1 MKIKTPQMFKPINY
15 LLLLLFFITACG
27 NDDEMVAT
35 CNAVSNITANTITNN
50 SATLTWENS
59 NSTSIYEVEYGVSG
73 FILGS
78 GTSISVSETTINL
91 TGLNANTTYDV
102 YIQTVCSATNV
113 SLYTSAYSLTT
124 NMPFPISEFRTSLS
138 ELNLYAG
145 NLSNLQI
152 SPYGFEYDLHSRLFS
167 DYATKQRFFIL
178 PIGETLT
185 YDGEGLP
192 IYPNNSIIV
201 KTFFYNIDDR
211 TPALGQRIIETR
223 LLIKINGSWETG
235 DYKWNDEQTEAI
247 LDLNGSIVPVNWI
260 DSDGDTRSVDYEIPS
275 NTDCFTCHQSSGT
288 MTPIG
293 PKMRNINFNFNGSN
307 QIQNLINSSAITG
320 ITDPTTVNLLPKWD
334 DPLVPLDERA
344 RAYMDINCAH
354 CHSQGGFC
362 EEASDLRLDYET
374 PYEESLISQRRNSIL
389 TRIQNTI
396 PEYGM
401 PLIGT
406 TILHEEGVDL
416 LIEYINDLE

>member
-1 MKIKTPQMFKPINY
+1 MFKHSGY
-15 LLLLLFFITACG
+15 MLLLLFFITACDS
-27 NDDEMVAT
+27 DDEMVAT
-35 CNAVSNITANTITNN
+35 CNTITNIASSAITN
-50 SATLTWENS
+50 TSATLTWEDSNV
-59 NSTSIYEVEYGVSG
+59 NSTLIYQVEYGISG
-73 FILGS
+73 FILGN

-91 TGLNANTTYDV
+91 TGLNANTTYDI
-102 YIQTVCSATNV
+102 YIQTICSATNV
-113 SLYTSAYSLTT
+113 SMYTDAYSLTT
-124 NMPFPISEFRTSLS
+124 NLPFPIPEFKTVLS
-138 ELNLYAG
+138 DLNVYVG
-145 NLSNLQI
+145 HLSNLQI
-152 SPYGFEYDLHSRLFS
+152 SPYAFEYDLHSRLFS

-178 PIGETLT
+178 PIGETLV
-185 YDGEGLP
+185 YNGDGLP
-192 IYPNNSIIV
+192 IFPNNSIIV

-211 TPALGQRIIETR
+211 APALGQQIIETR

-235 DYKWNDEQTEAI
+235 DYKWNDEQTEAT

-307 QIQNLINSSAITG
+307 QIQTLINSNVITG
-320 ITDPTTVNLLPKWD
+320 ITDPATVSLLPKWD
-334 DPLVPLDERA
+334 DLLAPLDARA

-354 CHSQGGFC
+354 CHRQGGSC
-362 EEASDLRLDYET
+362 EEVSDLRLDYET
-374 PYEESLISQRRNSIL
+374 PYIESLISQRRNSIL

-406 TILHEEGVDL
+406 TILHEEGIDL
-416 LIEYINDLE
+416 LIEYINTLD